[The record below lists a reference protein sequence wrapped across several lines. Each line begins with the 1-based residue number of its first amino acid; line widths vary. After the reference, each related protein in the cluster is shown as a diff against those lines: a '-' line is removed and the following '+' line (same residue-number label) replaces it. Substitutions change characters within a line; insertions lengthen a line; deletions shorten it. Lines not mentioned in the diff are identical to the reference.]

1 MNIYNYVSDLQLSV
15 GESKRLNCPNCN
27 GYKTFS
33 ATNNMGQLL
42 WNCYKVSC
50 TISGSAR
57 IHLSVDD
64 IRDAID
70 PSVIDDGI
78 SAFTLPDYVVQH
90 NNRPNVLAWC
100 NKWNIDINNIEVFYD
115 VKEDRV
121 VFPVIHNDKMVDA
134 TGRSLGKRLPKWKRY
149 GKNNLPFVHGH
160 GNVAV
165 VVEDCVSAIAVGSG
179 VYAGVAV
186 LGTSLAESHKRYLSQ
201 FSTAIIALDPDAVP
215 KTLAFAKELR
225 GYVNDVKVLRVVDD
239 LKYRRKEDFDN
250 LTKLTPKE

>member
-15 GESKRLNCPNCN
+15 GESKRMNCPNCN

-78 SAFTLPDYVVQH
+78 SDFTLPDYVVQH

-115 VKEDRV
+115 VKEDRI

>member
-78 SAFTLPDYVVQH
+78 SDFTLPDYVVQH
-90 NNRPNVLAWC
+90 NNRPIVLAWC

>member
-1 MNIYNYVSDLQLSV
+1 
-15 GESKRLNCPNCN
+15 
-27 GYKTFS
+27 
-33 ATNNMGQLL
+33 
-42 WNCYKVSC
+42 
-50 TISGSAR
+50 
-57 IHLSVDD
+57 VDD

-78 SAFTLPDYVVQH
+78 SDFTLPDYVVQH

-165 VVEDCVSAIAVGSG
+165 VVEDCVSAIAVGSE

-225 GYVNDVKVLRVVDD
+225 GYVNDVKVLRVTDD

>member
-15 GESKRLNCPNCN
+15 GESKRFNCPNCN
-27 GYKTFS
+27 GYKTFT

-42 WNCYKVSC
+42 WNCYKISC
-50 TISGSAR
+50 SISGSAR

-70 PSVIDDGI
+70 PSVVDDNI
-78 SAFTLPDYVVQH
+78 NDFVLPDYVVQH
-90 NNRPNVLAWC
+90 NDRPNVLSWC
-100 NKWNIDINNIEVFYD
+100 KKWGIDITNIEIFYD
-115 VKEDRV
+115 VKEDRI
-121 VFPVIHNDKMVDA
+121 VFPIVHDGKMVDA
-134 TGRSLGKRLPKWKRY
+134 TGRSLGKKLPKWKRY
-149 GKNNLPFVHGH
+149 GKNNLPFVYGC
-160 GNVAV
+160 GRVAV
-165 VVEDCVSAIAVGSG
+165 VVEDCVSAIAVGSE

-225 GYVNDVKVLRVVDD
+225 GYVNDVKVLRVTDD
-239 LKYRRKEDFDN
+239 LKYRRAEDFD
-250 LTKLTPKE
+250 KLNEITPKE

>member
-15 GESKRLNCPNCN
+15 GESKRMNCPNCN

-78 SAFTLPDYVVQH
+78 SDFTLPDYVVQH
-90 NNRPNVLAWC
+90 NNRPNVLSWC

>member
-15 GESKRLNCPNCN
+15 GESKRMNCPNCN

>member
-15 GESKRLNCPNCN
+15 GESKRMNCPNCN

-78 SAFTLPDYVVQH
+78 SDFTLPDYVVQH
-90 NNRPNVLAWC
+90 NNRPNVLSWC

-225 GYVNDVKVLRVVDD
+225 GYVNDVKVLRVTDD

>member
-78 SAFTLPDYVVQH
+78 SDFTLPDYVVQH
-90 NNRPNVLAWC
+90 NNRPNVLSWC

>member
-134 TGRSLGKRLPKWKRY
+134 TGRSLGKKLPKWKRY

>member
-15 GESKRLNCPNCN
+15 GESKRMNCPNCN

-78 SAFTLPDYVVQH
+78 SDFTLPDYVVQH
-90 NNRPNVLAWC
+90 NNRPNVLSWC

-115 VKEDRV
+115 VKEDRI

>member
-15 GESKRLNCPNCN
+15 GESKRMNCPNCN

-78 SAFTLPDYVVQH
+78 SDFTLPDYVVQH
-90 NNRPNVLAWC
+90 NNRPSVLAWC

>member
-78 SAFTLPDYVVQH
+78 SDFTLPDYVVQH

-225 GYVNDVKVLRVVDD
+225 GYVNDVKVLRVTDD

>member
-78 SAFTLPDYVVQH
+78 SDFTLPDYVVQH

-165 VVEDCVSAIAVGSG
+165 VVEDCVSAIAVGSE

>member
-78 SAFTLPDYVVQH
+78 SDFTLPDYVVQH

>member
-78 SAFTLPDYVVQH
+78 SDFTLPDYVVQH

-100 NKWNIDINNIEVFYD
+100 NKWNIDINDIEVFYD

>member
-70 PSVIDDGI
+70 PSLIDDGI

>member
-179 VYAGVAV
+179 V
-186 LGTSLAESHKRYLSQ
+186 
-201 FSTAIIALDPDAVP
+201 
-215 KTLAFAKELR
+215 
-225 GYVNDVKVLRVVDD
+225 
-239 LKYRRKEDFDN
+239 
-250 LTKLTPKE
+250 